1 MATSS
6 GAGELAN
13 ELLPE
18 LISGKDFS
26 FPDINLNDPSFNIPE
41 KDPNDP
47 IWKDVTSLSN
57 DDLTTRTVDGDGTF
71 DVLMT
76 SVKRHL
82 KDEYSAGRITGNDYV
97 KAYIELTASTMANA
111 TQFLL
116 QKDQAF
122 WQAIMIQQQAQRA
135 MIETV
140 IARVQL
146 QTAKAQLALARTQAM
161 TAEVE
166 YALTKIKLSTEDAT
180 YANVLAQTEQTKYQ
194 TDELLPVQKL
204 MVTEQMEAA
213 RAQTA
218 NQRTDGSEVEGSVG
232 KQKDLYEQQIV
243 SYKRDSEMKAAKLY
257 TDAWIT
263 MKTIDEGLSPPNA
276 FTNVKIDQ
284 VMNHIQANNGLV

>member
-6 GAGELAN
+6 GAGDLAN
-13 ELLPE
+13 QLLPS
-18 LISGKDFS
+18 LVDGKDFS
-26 FPDINLNDPSFNIPE
+26 FPVIDWDDPDFDIPD
-41 KDPNDP
+41 KDETDP
-47 IWKDVTSLSN
+47 IWKKVTSLTN
-57 DDLTTRTVDGDGTF
+57 DDLTTRNVDGDGTF

-76 SVKRHL
+76 SVKKHL

-97 KAYIELTASTMANA
+97 KAYIELTASTMGNA

-140 IARVQL
+140 TAKVQL
-146 QTAKAQLALARTQAM
+146 QTAKAQLALAQIQAM

-166 YALTKIKLSTEDAT
+166 YALTKIKLATEDAT
-180 YANVLAQTEQTKYQ
+180 YANVLTQTAQTKYQ
-194 TDELLPVQKL
+194 TEQLLPAQKL
-204 MVTEQMEAA
+204 MVVEQMEAA
-213 RAQTA
+213 RAQTKDV
-218 NQRTDGSEVEGSVG
+218 RTDGTAVVGSIG
-232 KQKDLYEQQIV
+232 KQKDLYDQQID

-263 MKTIDEGLSPPNA
+263 MKTIDEGLTPPNA
-276 FTNVKIDQ
+276 FTNAKIDV
-284 VMNHIQANNGLV
+284 VMTHIQANNGLS